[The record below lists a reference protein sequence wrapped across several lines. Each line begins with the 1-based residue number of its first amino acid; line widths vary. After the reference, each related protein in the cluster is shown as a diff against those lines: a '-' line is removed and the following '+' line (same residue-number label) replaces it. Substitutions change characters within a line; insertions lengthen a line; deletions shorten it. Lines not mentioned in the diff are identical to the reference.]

1 MYYNFL
7 PFAMLNIQIRFS
19 RILLGI
25 SILFQS
31 IERLT
36 IHSLPCMCV
45 QYYTFMTHFNI
56 SNNIVYK
63 PLKHKSVISD

>member
-7 PFAMLNIQIRFS
+7 PFAILNIQIRFS

-36 IHSLPCMCV
+36 IHSLLCV